1 MTQRPE
7 ADNRIDAR
15 LAELRRQQR
24 KAFATYLV
32 ANYLDADGTLAH
44 MRILARNGVDV
55 IEVGYPFSDPILD
68 GAVDSGDEP
77 ESRVGRRKPGPDDR
91 SLRGVSR
98 RRRLD
103 AADLDGLRQ
112 SDRDDGLRRVCAT
125 RGGGRRRRRHHR
137 RHAAARGHVARQ
149 RAQRDRP
156 ALHSLGRADFAGA
169 GIRLQRP
176 GVGGFLYCIPV
187 IGPTGGPSA
196 TERETR
202 EAVERCRAA
211 TSLPIVVGFGI
222 KSPTAATAAARY
234 GDGVAVASALLERLQ
249 ADCQKQGV
257 KRALEIQ
264 SSEVA
269 AYRRALDG
277 ERTDATV
284 PR

>member
-1 MTQRPE
+1 MTRRPE

-15 LAELRRQQR
+15 LAELRRQER

-32 ANYLDADGTLAH
+32 ADYLDADGTLAH
-44 MRILARNGVDV
+44 MRLQARNGVDV

-68 GAVDSGDEP
+68 GAVIQAMNRKAVSAGGNLARTIDLCAAFRADDGSTPLILMGYANPIATMGYGEFARRAAAAGVDGVIIGDMP
-77 ESRVGRRKPGPDDR
+77 
-91 SLRGVSR
+91 LRE
-98 RRRLD
+98 
-103 AADLDGLRQ
+103 AAPLAAELSVTGLRFIP
-112 SDRDDGLRRVCAT
+112 L
-125 RGGGRRRRRHHR
+125 
-137 RHAAARGHVARQ
+137 AAPTLP
-149 RAQRDRP
+149 AQEFV
-156 ALHSLGRADFAGA
+156 SGT
-169 GIRLQRP
+169 P

-196 TERETR
+196 TERETKQ
-202 EAVERCRAA
+202 AVERCRAA
-211 TSLPIVVGFGI
+211 TSLPIIVGFGI
-222 KSPTAATAAARY
+222 KSPAAATAAASY

-277 ERTDATV
+277 ERTDAAV
-284 PR
+284 PG